1 MTHKIKARLKWVKL
15 YEETKNAGFVCR
27 RCGISRPTLRKW
39 WRRFQKTGEDGLKE
53 LSRRP
58 QNSPNKKVLDKE
70 KAWIS
75 ELRKRQLGSRRIQ
88 SELLRN
94 HAFAVSRATLCK
106 ILRQL
111 NVAPLKKSRILRKH
125 RHRYERP
132 TPGERVQID
141 TCKIAPGLY
150 QYTAV
155 DDCTRISC
163 LALFDRR
170 TAANSVIFL
179 EQIIEEMPF
188 PIQRIQSDR
197 GLEFFAHKFQEKLK
211 AYAIKFR
218 PVKPRSPHLNGKV
231 ERSQRT
237 DLEEFY
243 STVDLKDPE
252 LKKKLQDWQ
261 DYYNEFRPHGS
272 LNSKTPWERWTEL
285 SITTSYRDE
294 VEAAF
299 DESKERL
306 RLQNYRDDLYWQKLK
321 LSL

>member
-1 MTHKIKARLKWVKL
+1 MRHKIKARLEWVKL
-15 YEETKNAGFVCR
+15 YEATKNAGFVCR

-39 WRRFQKTGEDGLKE
+39 WRRFQKMGEAGLEE

-58 QNSPNKKVLDKE
+58 HHSPNRKVLDRE
-70 KAWIS
+70 ISWIS
-75 ELRKRQLGSRRIQ
+75 ALRKRRLGSRRIQ

-94 HAFAVSRATLCK
+94 YAFTVSRATLCK
-106 ILRQL
+106 VLRQL
-111 NVAPLKKSRILRKH
+111 NVMPLKKSRILRKH

-132 TPGERVQID
+132 IPGERVQID

-155 DDCTRISC
+155 DDCTRIRC

-170 TAANSVIFL
+170 TSANSLTFL
-179 EQIIEEMPF
+179 EQMIEEMPF
-188 PIQRIQSDR
+188 PIQRIQTDR
-197 GLEFFAHKFQEKLK
+197 GLEFFALKFQEKLK
-211 AYAIKFR
+211 EYAIKFR
-218 PVKPRSPHLNGKV
+218 PIKPRSPHLNGKV

-243 STVDLKDPE
+243 PTVDLQDSE
-252 LKKKLQDWQ
+252 LRQKLRDWQ

-272 LNSKTPWERWTEL
+272 LDSKTPWEKWNEL
-285 SITTSYRDE
+285 SMKTPYQDE

-306 RLQNYRDDLYWQKLK
+306 RLQNYRDDLY
-321 LSL
+321 SVVPNC

>member
-1 MTHKIKARLKWVKL
+1 MTHKIKARLEWVKL
-15 YEETKNAGFVCR
+15 YEVTKNAGFVCR

-39 WRRFQKTGEDGLKE
+39 WRRFQKMGEAGLVE

-58 QNSPNKKVLDKE
+58 YHSPNRKVLGKE
-70 KAWIS
+70 IGWIS
-75 ELRKRQLGSRRIQ
+75 ALRKRRLGSRRIQ

-94 HAFAVSRATLCK
+94 YTFSVSRATLCK
-106 ILRQL
+106 VLRRM
-111 NVAPLKKSRILRKH
+111 NVEPLKRSRILRKH

-132 TPGERVQID
+132 IPGERVQID

-155 DDCTRISC
+155 DDCTRIRC

-170 TAANSVIFL
+170 TADNSLLFL

-197 GLEFFAHKFQEKLK
+197 GLEFFAYKFQEKLK
-211 AYAIKFR
+211 KYAIKFR

-243 STVDLKDPE
+243 PTVDLKDSN
-252 LKKKLQDWQ
+252 LRQKLADWQ

-272 LNSKTPWERWTEL
+272 LNSKTPWEKWNEL
-285 SITTSYRDE
+285 AIKTPYRDE

-306 RLQNYRDDLYWQKLK
+306 RLQNYKDDLYCQKLK